1 MSTFLSCIDYL
12 TACVYTKG
20 IKRFEGGT
28 YMDKNVSK
36 EVKRIIICCIAS
48 CIIAVNIRTVVRT
61 GGLCPGGANGL
72 TLLIQSIFWPLSSYN
87 NTLYCYPR
95 SSECHSC
102 LYRFSLYRQKI
113 HALFLSCHIPH
124 RFSDRQSA
132 GLHHHLR
139 YSADQYFRRSDQR
152 FRYQPLSEMWC
163 HHRRN
168 GFYLHFPVPQ
178 KGHWC
183 L

>member
-12 TACVYTKG
+12 TACVYTKD

-48 CIIAVNIRTVVRT
+48 CIIAVKIRTFDRT
-61 GGLCPGGANGL
+61 SGLFAGGGNGVKL
-72 TLLIQSIFWPLSSYN
+72 VMQSISSYN
-87 NTLYCYPR
+87 NTLYCYQR

-102 LYRFSLYRQKI
+102 LYRFSFYRQKI

-152 FRYQPLSEMWC
+152 FRYQPLSEM
-163 HHRRN
+163 
-168 GFYLHFPVPQ
+168 
-178 KGHWC
+178 
-183 L
+183 